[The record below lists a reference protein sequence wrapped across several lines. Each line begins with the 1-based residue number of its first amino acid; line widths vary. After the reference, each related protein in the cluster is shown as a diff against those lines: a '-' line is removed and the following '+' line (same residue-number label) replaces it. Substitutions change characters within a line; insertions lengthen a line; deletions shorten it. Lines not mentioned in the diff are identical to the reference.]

1 MRKTFSIALTL
12 LMLLGAAPL
21 LGACHTMAGAGQ
33 DISETGNALTN
44 SANKPTQ
51 ETP

>member
-1 MRKTFSIALTL
+1 MRKTLSITLTF
-12 LMLLGAAPL
+12 LMLVGAAPL

-33 DISETGNALTN
+33 DISDTGNALTN